1 MKNPII
7 TIILLVIVGCTSCMA
22 QKEAILNKP
31 KSDVQFTYPKTILP
45 EDTTKLWLAE
55 GDPSNQIVTI
65 FLQGGPKDDLDFET
79 RGKSSWRYLPDYKNY
94 YSIHLHQANT
104 WNTDIFR
111 YNGEFTMDMARVEVD
126 NTSEMLYRAI
136 KYFKDKGKTV
146 WVMGHS
152 YGAFIIPHYLAT
164 RPSLAD
170 KYVIISGRLDDPQDV
185 VDAHEKGYNGLY
197 KYGIDFETEEGRD
210 FSDYNEAAIKYYTG
224 KQRIKAAI
232 GEISYIQALKDVDL
246 SNVIYIYSPQDNR
259 VGGLTQKEQKF
270 LLSKNAKL
278 FSSNWEH
285 GYTIYELVD
294 LVKAE
299 KIKL

>member
-1 MKNPII
+1 MKKII
-7 TIILLVIVGCTSCMA
+7 IVLIVISTAFTSSKAQESSTINKTN
-22 QKEAILNKP
+22 KEIE
-31 KSDVQFTYPKTILP
+31 FTYPKTIIP
-45 EDTTKLWLAE
+45 QDTTKLWIAE
-55 GDPSNQIVTI
+55 GDATKQIVTI

-79 RGKSSWRYLPDYKNY
+79 RGKSSWRYLPDYKEY

-111 YNGEFTMDMARVEVD
+111 YDGEFTMDMARVEVD

-136 KYFKDKGKTV
+136 KHFKDKGKTV

-170 KYVIISGRLDDPQDV
+170 KYVIISGRLEDPKDE
-185 VDAHEKGYNGLY
+185 VDAHKKGFNGSF
-197 KYGIDFETEEGRD
+197 KYGVDFISEEGRD
-210 FSDYNEAAIKYYTG
+210 FSDYNQAAIKYYIG

-246 SNVIYIYSPQDNR
+246 SNVIYIYSPQDER

-270 LLSKNAKL
+270 LLKKDAKL
-278 FSSNWEH
+278 FSSNWSH
-285 GYTIYELVD
+285 GKTIYELVD

-299 KIKL
+299 KLKL